1 MRTPKPTPEDPKV
14 VAAREAEQR
23 RAETAR
29 TEETQALLMGAT
41 QRRLR
46 RTGRLGTGGG
56 AAASGGN
63 VSLIAPVPTMPASG
77 GGASFGGGGGSLGG
91 GGDRFLSSFDTALY

>member
-1 MRTPKPTPEDPKV
+1 MRTPKPTPEDPAV
-14 VAAREAEQR
+14 VAAREREQR

-46 RTGRLGTGGG
+46 RTGRLSN
-56 AAASGGN
+56 AASAASGGN
-63 VSLIAPVPTMPASG
+63 VSLIAPVGTMTPTGSFG
-77 GGASFGGGGGSLGG
+77 GFTPTGGFGGGGM
-91 GGDRFLSSFDTALY
+91 GGDYQTALY